1 MAFWLELDLPIESEL
16 RLEAMKR
23 VIREGEDIDAL
34 KTDFEHALAH
44 LVHKEFYLR
53 QAIIHIARLEGEEP
67 DDDVFGGLTDQP
79 RLQT

>member
-23 VIREGEDIDAL
+23 QIAGSEDIDSL
-34 KTDFEHALAH
+34 KHDFEQAIAH
-44 LVHKEFYLR
+44 LVHKEFYLK

-67 DDDVFGGLTDQP
+67 EDEVFGGLTDSP
-79 RLQT
+79 RAQR